1 MKHFFYLFAPLAV
14 CLMFIGCNEPDNAA
28 AKAEADEMFAEE
40 NQYIFGHYAVGDSVI
55 FIRENGET
63 ERFAVHK
70 IEQAYTEFSPK
81 GIIADPPTYIVGKE
95 AHLCLRGTRYQIEVD
110 MFVTIRSPYTDKGIR
125 TDFLL
130 RDDTPD
136 AGLTTKDLVVPEAK
150 ENERVIVGTSHLYMQ
165 PEADAA
171 AYCLLQKEAGIAE
184 IQDAYG
190 RKFVIP

>member
-1 MKHFFYLFAPLAV
+1 MKRILSPFLL
-14 CLMFIGCNEPDNAA
+14 LMGLVLNSCNEPDNAA

-55 FIRENGET
+55 FIRENGEK

-81 GIIADPPTYIVGKE
+81 GIIAEPPTYIVGKE
-95 AHLCLRGTRYQIEVD
+95 AHLCLQGVRFQIEVD
-110 MFVTIRSPYTDKGIR
+110 VFVTIQSPYTDRGIR

-130 RDDTPD
+130 RDDAPD
-136 AGLTTKDLVVPEAK
+136 AGLTAIVLAIPEAK
-150 ENERVIVGTSHLYMQ
+150 ENERVIVGTSHLYMLQ
-165 PEADAA
+165 EADVA
-171 AYCLLQKEAGIAE
+171 AYCLLRKDAGIAE

-190 RKFVIP
+190 RRFVLP